1 METFSITPT
10 PCPYCGKSISAL
22 DKGDKPIKENDLSV
36 CISCGELLLIGP
48 YMTFKKCDLTPE
60 QLADKL
66 GLLTYGTLLQ
76 VQGEIQTKAAA
87 VKILKQ
93 LTL

>member
-1 METFSITPT
+1 
-10 PCPYCGKSISAL
+10 
-22 DKGDKPIKENDLSV
+22 
-36 CISCGELLLIGP
+36 
-48 YMTFKKCDLTPE
+48 MTFKKCDLTPE